1 MYCSKCGGVLNKQDK
16 FCSKCGR
23 EVEENKQIITEPIQN
38 TPTPTQVSNYTQVGD
53 RVVGSG
59 MGEYRP
65 IGLEYSS
72 QNSRN
77 FGQKRRE
84 NKTNNIGVVLL
95 LVLILGGG
103 IFIAIPPI
111 KNVINRVMNKEA
123 KRDFLVE
130 NDKQDFSST
139 TMVCTGYGDILDMQ
153 MTLNYEKNQL
163 QKIKYSF
170 IYDTRNGEDFNVNIS
185 CKDGDCTSKN
195 GISTEEQNRLML
207 YMMFNME
214 EAICNKTGI
223 VCLKE
228 DGTPS
233 YKNAFVFTPFL
244 LNDSNLKT
252 SYTNE
257 FLRMSKQE
265 IKQEMA
271 TMYGLTCEWKE

>member
-1 MYCSKCGGVLNKQDK
+1 MYCSKCGGVLNNQDK

-23 EVEENKQIITEPIQN
+23 EVEENKQIITESNPNI
-38 TPTPTQVSNYTQVGD
+38 PTPTQVPNYSQPGNHMV
-53 RVVGSG
+53 SG
-59 MGEYRP
+59 MEEYRP
-65 IGLEYSS
+65 VGIGYSS
-72 QNSRN
+72 QNNGN
-77 FGQKRRE
+77 FGQKRQG
-84 NKTNNIGVVLL
+84 NKTNNIVVVLV

-103 IFIAIPPI
+103 IFIAMPHI
-111 KNVINRVMNKEA
+111 KNAVNRVMNKGS
-123 KRDFLVE
+123 KGNFIVE
-130 NDKQDFSST
+130 DGKQDPSST

-170 IYDTRNGEDFNVNIS
+170 IYDTQNGEDFNVNMS

-195 GISTEEQNRLML
+195 GASAEEQNRLML
-207 YMMFNME
+207 YMMLHME
-214 EAICNKTGI
+214 ETICNKTGV

-228 DGTPS
+228 DGAPYYKSAFTFTPS
-233 YKNAFVFTPFL
+233 L

-271 TMYGLTCEWKE
+271 TMYGLACEWKE